1 MSYRGSNERNVDF
14 ETAMTGNLDNA
25 TRMSFDWH
33 AVVWIPRPEPPGIPT
48 SPAMKEAGEL
58 AGGTVLEDLE
68 R

>member
-1 MSYRGSNERNVDF
+1 
-14 ETAMTGNLDNA
+14 MTGNPDNA

-58 AGGTVLEDLE
+58 TGGTVLEDLE